1 MITIMPHTLD
11 SLHRATIANP
21 EDRTIRLVYAD
32 ALDEA
37 GGNVNAARAEF
48 IRAQV
53 ELENVSE
60 GNPHH
65 VALAH
70 RRDTLFDKHWLTWW
84 RPVCEAAGFPLP
96 HIPGRWARL
105 RVGGLGSVPR
115 RQRRSKNWPYTHT
128 TSDTTIHANDYSLAI
143 RFAGG
148 FPEEIRFSS
157 LDSPQG
163 GPELIHRWGNAMP
176 LRRLTFS
183 SNLSPDEWERVDGP
197 HLSRLPELTFHR
209 LSSEVAPTVTQSPNL
224 AAITRLTVSPN
235 DSGLEM
241 IRSLVAA
248 PTWSGLQTLHI
259 DGRLYPDAVR
269 ALASSCTLEH
279 LEELDLTLGFTG
291 ELGHQL
297 GEILNDLVRLFR
309 TSVSTAPP
317 IASWSEFGPCLE
329 SLAAAPWVARLR
341 RLTLKAAP
349 KGLRAFF
356 DELFERRSDRE
367 VDVVPDRSILALAE
381 SFNPDKLERLV
392 LHEAIISP
400 ATRDKLTA
408 RLGDRVA
415 FT

>member
-1 MITIMPHTLD
+1 MSHTLD

-37 GGNVNAARAEF
+37 GGAMNATRAEF
-48 IRAQV
+48 IRAQI

-60 GNPHH
+60 DNPHH
-65 VALAH
+65 AVLAT
-70 RRDTLFDKHWLTWW
+70 RRDALFDEHWLTWW
-84 RPVCEAAGFPLP
+84 RPVCEAAGFPSP
-96 HIPGRWARL
+96 HIPGKWARL
-105 RVGGLGSVPR
+105 RMGGLGSVPR
-115 RQRRSKNWPYTHT
+115 RPRRAKNWPYTF
-128 TSDTTIHANDYSLAI
+128 TSPDTTIHANDYNLAI

-148 FPEEIRFSS
+148 FPEEIRFFS
-157 LDSPQG
+157 LDTPQG
-163 GPELIHRWGNAMP
+163 GPELIHNWGNAMP

-197 HLSRLPELTFHR
+197 HLSRLPELIFHR
-209 LSSEVAPTVTQSPNL
+209 LSSEVAPAVTQSRNL
-224 AAITRLTVSPN
+224 AAITRLDVCPIGS
-235 DSGLEM
+235 DVEL
-241 IRSLVAA
+241 IRSLVAS
-248 PTWSGLQTLHI
+248 PTWSRLRTLHI
-259 DGRLYPDAVR
+259 DSQLNPDAVR
-269 ALASSCTLEH
+269 TLASSCTLEH
-279 LEELDLTLGFTG
+279 LDELDLTLGFTE

-297 GEILNDLVRLFR
+297 GEILNDLVRMFR
-309 TSVSTAPP
+309 TSVSIAPP
-317 IASWSEFGPCLE
+317 AVSWSEYGLSLE
-329 SLAAAPWVARLR
+329 SLARAPWAARLR

-356 DELFERRSDRE
+356 DELFVRRSDRE

-381 SFNPDKLERLV
+381 SLNPDKLERLV

-400 ATRDKLTA
+400 ATREKLTV